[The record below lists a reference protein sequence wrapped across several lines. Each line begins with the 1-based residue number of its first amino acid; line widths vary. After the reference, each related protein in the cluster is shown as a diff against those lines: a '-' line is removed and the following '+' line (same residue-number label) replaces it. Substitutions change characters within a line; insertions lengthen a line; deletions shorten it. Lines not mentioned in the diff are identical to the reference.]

1 MKCAYPH
8 RMRLCAILVAA
19 VLVPLSFLAAQTS
32 APVGKPKPFEPLPPP
47 EQPLP
52 FSHKVHVGL
61 GLECLDCHK
70 IEDPGFLAGYPSTS
84 TCMACHAAVR
94 TDSPHIQRLSG
105 FEEEGKEI
113 PWVKVYKVPDYVYF
127 SHEWH
132 HKEAKISCQECHGPV
147 AEREVIFQE
156 KPTNMMAC
164 MACHDRRK
172 ASNECNLCHD
182 AQ

>member
-1 MKCAYPH
+1 MH
-8 RMRLCAILVAA
+8 RRFILIATALVAA
-19 VLVPLSFLAAQTS
+19 SFVAAQT
-32 APVGKPKPFEPLPPP
+32 PVPSGEAKPFEPKPPP

-52 FSHKVHVGL
+52 FSHK
-61 GLECLDCHK
+61 
-70 IEDPGFLAGYPSTS
+70 IEDPGFFAGYPATG
-84 TCMACHAAVR
+84 TCMACHAAIK
-94 TDSPHIQRLSG
+94 TDSPHIQKLAE
-105 FEEEGKEI
+105 FDKQGKDV

-132 HKEAKISCQECHGPV
+132 HKEVKIACQECHGPV

-156 KPTNMMAC
+156 KATNMIAC
-164 MACHDRRK
+164 MACHDRHK